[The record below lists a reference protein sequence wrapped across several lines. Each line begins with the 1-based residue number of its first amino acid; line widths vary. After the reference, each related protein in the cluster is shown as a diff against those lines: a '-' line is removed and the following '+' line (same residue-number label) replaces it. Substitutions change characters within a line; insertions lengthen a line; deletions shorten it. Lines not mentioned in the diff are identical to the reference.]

1 MEDED
6 FLAEIGKDDDAA
18 TIEQPAEPVVEAP
31 AEPVAEPVA
40 VEPAPEPAK
49 PEPGF
54 VPFAAVLDE
63 RDKRKERDAE
73 NERLKEQLKQYQQ
86 APAQAPP
93 APDMFEDPDG
103 YRAHQVGEAHRLAL
117 NVKLDLS
124 EDMARGVHGDELV
137 DKARDWAVQKFQQS
151 PGYQA
156 EVFNQR
162 NPYNY
167 VVAQYQRDQIAST
180 VTPDEFTQFMAWKQ
194 AQAGLTPA
202 PTPTDN
208 PSPAKYPP
216 RSLASAPS
224 AGPAATEPVQSDEE
238 IFAETFARK

>member
-1 MEDED
+1 MEDDD
-6 FLAEIGKDDDAA
+6 FLAEIGKDDDAVTTEA
-18 TIEQPAEPVVEAP
+18 PAVEPVAEEAS
-31 AEPVAEPVA
+31 AEPVAEPVV

-63 RDKRKERDAE
+63 RDKRKKLEQE
-73 NERLKEQLKQYQQ
+73 NEELRKQNQTPVQ
-86 APAQAPP
+86 HQP
-93 APDMFEDPDG
+93 APDMFEDPEG
-103 YRAHQVGEAHRLAL
+103 YRAHQAGEAHRLAL

-137 DKARDWAVQKFQQS
+137 DKARDWAVQKFQQN

-156 EVFNQR
+156 EVFSQR
-162 NPYNY
+162 NPYNF
-167 VVAQYQRDQIAST
+167 VVAQYQRDQIASS
-180 VTPDEFTQFMAWKQ
+180 VTPDEFAQFTAWKQ

-202 PTPTDN
+202 PAAPTDN
-208 PSPAKYPP
+208 PSPAKPPP

>member
-18 TIEQPAEPVVEAP
+18 TIEQPAEPVVETP
-31 AEPVAEPVA
+31 AEVAPEPVA

-63 RDKRKERDAE
+63 RDKRKELQAE
-73 NERLKEQLKQYQQ
+73 IERMRQ
-86 APAQAPP
+86 AQPAAQPQP
-93 APDMFEDPDG
+93 IPDMFEDPEG
-103 YRAHQVGEAHRLAL
+103 YTSALAQTFEQRIYQTQLQMSDRFAQNQYGEELTTAAKQWAFEKCNQDPHFNAKVRESGDPVGYA
-117 NVKLDLS
+117 VK
-124 EDMARGVHGDELV
+124 E
-137 DKARDWAVQKFQQS
+137 
-151 PGYQA
+151 
-156 EVFNQR
+156 
-162 NPYNY
+162 
-167 VVAQYQRDQIAST
+167 YQRDQIASN
-180 VTPDEFTQFMAWKQ
+180 VTQDDFTQFMAWKQ

-202 PTPTDN
+202 PTPSDN
-208 PSPAKYPP
+208 PSPAKPPP

>member
-6 FLAEIGKDDDAA
+6 FLAEIGKDDDAV
-18 TIEQPAEPVVEAP
+18 TIEQPAVPVVETPVEA
-31 AEPVAEPVA
+31 VAEPVA

-63 RDKRKERDAE
+63 RDKRKELQAE
-73 NERLKEQLKQYQQ
+73 IERMRQ
-86 APAQAPP
+86 AQPAAQPQP
-93 APDMFEDPDG
+93 IPDMFEDPEG
-103 YRAHQVGEAHRLAL
+103 YTSALAQTFEQRIYQTQLQMSDRFAQNQYGEELTTAAKQWAFEKCNQDPHFNAKVRESGDPVGYA
-117 NVKLDLS
+117 VK
-124 EDMARGVHGDELV
+124 E
-137 DKARDWAVQKFQQS
+137 
-151 PGYQA
+151 
-156 EVFNQR
+156 
-162 NPYNY
+162 
-167 VVAQYQRDQIAST
+167 YQRDQIASN
-180 VTPDEFTQFMAWKQ
+180 VTQDDFTQFMAWKQ

-208 PSPAKYPP
+208 PSPAKPPP

-224 AGPAATEPVQSDEE
+224 AGTAAIEPVQSDEE